1 MDASPLARLLTE
13 AEVAEL
19 IGVKPATLR
28 NWRCQNRG
36 PVGRKIGSNVRYPE
50 SAVADWLEKQ
60 PVVGGIF

>member
-1 MDASPLARLLTE
+1 MQANPLPRLLTE
-13 AEVAEL
+13 TEVAEI

-36 PVGRKIGSNVRYPE
+36 PVGRKIGSNVRYTE
-50 SAVADWLEKQ
+50 DAVAEWLDKR